1 MKKLKLALAAGVISA
16 SLASCGSAVKSIGHQ
31 GKFNPCFFSDKKG
44 TIRPYES
51 NKDRVTEHYHFRNS
65 LEQK

>member
-1 MKKLKLALAAGVISA
+1 MNKLKLIFTAAVISIGF
-16 SLASCGSAVKSIGHQ
+16 ASCGSAVKSIGHQ